1 MRHIKLKYYLRGLGI
16 GIFVTALFFGIT
28 GNSGETLTDAQI
40 KERALSLGMVDG
52 NSVVLS
58 ELKND
63 IGETEEEPS
72 EEQQPT
78 EEEDSEEQQPVE
90 EEPSEEQQPV
100 EEEPSEEQQPIEE
113 EPSEEQQMVTFEIR
127 KGAGSDTVSRN
138 LEAVGLIDDA
148 AAFDKYLCDNGY
160 SRRLRIGTYELL
172 MGMKEEEIAKII
184 TGKQ

>member
-1 MRHIKLKYYLRGLGI
+1 MRHINLKYYLRGLGI

-28 GNSGETLTDAQI
+28 GNSGEALTDAQI
-40 KERALSLGMVDG
+40 RERALGLGMVDG

-63 IGETEEEPS
+63 IYETEVVPS
-72 EEQQPT
+72 EKAQSTEKQQPT
-78 EEEDSEEQQPVE
+78 
-90 EEPSEEQQPV
+90 
-100 EEEPSEEQQPIEE
+100 EE